1 MSPAG
6 DGLKNLKILKMAQD
20 VKPTRSELLRIKKQ
34 IKLAKSGYSLLK
46 KKRDG
51 LILEFFEILKKAKT
65 LRQELVEEYKIALE
79 KINIART
86 LEGDLKVKSIA
97 MAIKDMPEVKLA
109 TKNIMGV
116 KVPKIE
122 SSEIKKAFMERG
134 YGVYNSS
141 AIDEAASSYEKV
153 VEKIILAA
161 EVETSMRKLLNEIEK
176 TKRRVNA
183 LEFVVIP
190 VLDKQKSFIQLRLEE
205 MERENIFRMKR
216 IKAKA

>member
-1 MSPAG
+1 MP
-6 DGLKNLKILKMAQD
+6 QE
-20 VKPTRSELLRIKKQ
+20 VKPTRSELLKVKKQ
-34 IKLAKSGYSLLK
+34 IVLAKSGHSLLK

-65 LRQELVEEYKIALE
+65 LRQELVDEYKIALE

-86 LEGDLKVKSIA
+86 MEGDLKVKSIA
-97 MAIKDMPEVKLA
+97 MAIKEIPDIKLT

-141 AIDEAASSYEKV
+141 AIDEAADAYEKV
-153 VEKIILAA
+153 VEKILLAA

-183 LEFVVIP
+183 LEFVVLP
-190 VLDKQKSFIQLRLEE
+190 RLEGVSSFIRLRLEE
-205 MERENIFRMKR
+205 MERENTFRLKK
-216 IKAKA
+216 IKAKVQVQ

>member
-1 MSPAG
+1 
-6 DGLKNLKILKMAQD
+6 MAKE
-20 VKPTRSELLRIKKQ
+20 VKPTRSELLKIKNQ

-65 LRQELVEEYKIALE
+65 LRHEIIEEYKIA
-79 KINIART
+79 KSSINVART
-86 LEGDLKVKSIA
+86 IEGDLKVKSVA
-97 MAIKDMPEVKLA
+97 MAINEIPDVLLT

-122 SSEIKKAFMERG
+122 GKDIKKAFMKRG
-134 YGVYNSS
+134 YGAYNSS
-141 AIDEAASSYEKV
+141 AIDEAAASYEKV

-176 TKRRVNA
+176 TKRRVNG

-190 VLDKQKSFIQLRLEE
+190 GLDKQKKFIQLRLEE
-205 MERENIFRMKR
+205 MERENTFRMKR

>member
-1 MSPAG
+1 MP
-6 DGLKNLKILKMAQD
+6 QD
-20 VKPTRSELLRIKKQ
+20 IKPTRSELLKLKKQ
-34 IKLAKSGYSLLK
+34 IKLAKSGYNLLK

-65 LRQELVEEYKIALE
+65 LREDLVNEYKIALE
-79 KINIART
+79 KINIARV

-97 MAIKDMPEVKLA
+97 MAIKGIPDVKLT

-122 SSEIKKAFMERG
+122 AGEIKKAFLERG

-141 AIDEAASSYEKV
+141 AIDEAAAAYEKV

-161 EVETSMRKLLNEIEK
+161 EVETSMRKLLSEIEK

-190 VLDKQKSFIQLRLEE
+190 NLDKTKGFIQLRLEE

>member
-1 MSPAG
+1 
-6 DGLKNLKILKMAQD
+6 MAQD
-20 VKPTRSELLRIKKQ
+20 VKPTRSELLKVKKQ
-34 IKLAKSGYSLLK
+34 IKLAKSGHSLLK

-65 LRQELVEEYKIALE
+65 LRQELVEEYKIALG
-79 KINIART
+79 KINVART
-86 LEGDLKVKSIA
+86 IEGDLKVKSVA
-97 MAIKDMPEVKLA
+97 MAIPEIREIKLA
-109 TKNIMGV
+109 AKNIMGV

-141 AIDEAASSYEKV
+141 AIDEAAAAYEKV
-153 VEKIILAA
+153 VEKILLAA

-183 LEFVVIP
+183 LEF
-190 VLDKQKSFIQLRLEE
+190 
-205 MERENIFRMKR
+205 
-216 IKAKA
+216 

>member
-1 MSPAG
+1 
-6 DGLKNLKILKMAQD
+6 MAQD
-20 VKPTRSELLRIKKQ
+20 IKPTRSELLKLKKQ
-34 IKLAKSGYSLLK
+34 IRLAKSGYSLLK

-65 LRQELVEEYKIALE
+65 LREELVNEYKIALE
-79 KINIART
+79 KINIARA

-97 MAIKDMPEVKLA
+97 MAIKDVPDIKLA
-109 TKNIMGV
+109 AKNIMGV

-122 SSEIKKAFMERG
+122 SSEIKKAFMQRG
-134 YGVYNSS
+134 YGIYSSS
-141 AIDEAASSYEKV
+141 AIDEAAAAYEKV

-190 VLDKQKSFIQLRLEE
+190 SLDKQKGFIQLRLEE

>member
-1 MSPAG
+1 
-6 DGLKNLKILKMAQD
+6 MAKD
-20 VKPTRSELLRIKKQ
+20 VKPTRSELLKIKKQ

-51 LILEFFEILKKAKT
+51 LILEFFEILKKAKS
-65 LRQELVEEYKIALE
+65 LREELVNEYKTALG

-97 MAIKDMPEVKLA
+97 MAIKDIPDVRLT

-116 KVPKIE
+116 RVPKIE
-122 SSEIKKAFMERG
+122 SGEIKKILADRG
-134 YGVYNSS
+134 YGVYLPSS
-141 AIDEAASSYEKV
+141 IDEAASAYEKV

-176 TKRRVNA
+176 TKRRVNG

-190 VLDKQKSFIQLRLEE
+190 SLDKQKSFIQLRLEE
-205 MERENIFRMKR
+205 MERENTFRMKR

>member
-1 MSPAG
+1 MP
-6 DGLKNLKILKMAQD
+6 QD
-20 VKPTRSELLRIKKQ
+20 IKLTRSELLKLKKQ
-34 IKLAKSGYSLLK
+34 IRLARSGYSMLK

-65 LRQELVEEYKIALE
+65 LREELVNEYKIALG
-79 KINIART
+79 KMNIARA
-86 LEGDLKVKSIA
+86 LEGDLKIKSVA
-97 MAIKDMPEVKLA
+97 MAIKDVPDIQLK

-122 SSEIKKAFMERG
+122 SSEVKKAFMQRG
-134 YGVYNSS
+134 YGAYSSS
-141 AIDEAASSYEKV
+141 AIDEAAASYEKV

-183 LEFVVIP
+183 LEFIVIP
-190 VLDKQKSFIQLRLEE
+190 NLERIKSFIQLRLEE
-205 MERENIFRMKR
+205 IERENIFRMKR

>member
-1 MSPAG
+1 
-6 DGLKNLKILKMAQD
+6 
-20 VKPTRSELLRIKKQ
+20 LR
-34 IKLAKSGYSLLK
+34 
-46 KKRDG
+46 
-51 LILEFFEILKKAKT
+51 E
-65 LRQELVEEYKIALE
+65 ELVNEYKAALE
-79 KINIART
+79 KMNIARA

-97 MAIKDMPEVKLA
+97 MAIHDIPDVKLTA
-109 TKNIMGV
+109 KNIMGV

-122 SSEIKKAFMERG
+122 SSDIKKAFMQRG
-134 YGVYNSS
+134 YGIYSSS
-141 AIDEAASSYEKV
+141 AIDEAASAYEKV

-190 VLDKQKSFIQLRLEE
+190 NLDKQKSFIQLRLEE

>member
-1 MSPAG
+1 
-6 DGLKNLKILKMAQD
+6 MAQD
-20 VKPTRSELLRIKKQ
+20 IKPTRSELLKVKKQ

-65 LRQELVEEYKIALE
+65 LREELVSEYQTALE
-79 KINIART
+79 KMNIART
-86 LEGDLKVKSIA
+86 LEGDLKIKSIA
-97 MAIKDMPEVKLA
+97 MAIKDIPEVSLQ

-122 SSEIKKAFMERG
+122 SKSLQKHFLERG
-134 YGVYNSS
+134 YGFYNSAS
-141 AIDEAASSYEKV
+141 IDEAAAAYEKV

-161 EVETSMRKLLNEIEK
+161 EVETSMRKLLREIEK

-183 LEFVVIP
+183 LEYVVMP
-190 VLDKQKSFIQLRLEE
+190 RLDQVKNFINLRLEE

-216 IKAKA
+216 IKVRA

>member
-1 MSPAG
+1 
-6 DGLKNLKILKMAQD
+6 MAQD
-20 VKPTRSELLRIKKQ
+20 IKPTRSELLRIKKQ

-97 MAIKDMPEVKLA
+97 MAIQNIPDVKLT

-122 SSEIKKAFMERG
+122 SSEIKKTFMERG
-134 YGVYNSS
+134 YGIYNSS

-190 VLDKQKSFIQLRLEE
+190 NLDKHKSFITLRLEE

>member
-1 MSPAG
+1 MP
-6 DGLKNLKILKMAQD
+6 QE

-65 LRQELVEEYKIALE
+65 LRQELAEEYKIALE

-86 LEGDLKVKSIA
+86 LEGDLKVKSVA
-97 MAIKDMPEVKLA
+97 MAIKDMPEVRLTA
-109 TKNIMGV
+109 KNIMGV

-122 SSEIKKAFMERG
+122 FSEIKKAFMERG
-134 YGVYNSS
+134 YGIYSSS

-153 VEKIILAA
+153 VEKIIIAA

-183 LEFVVIP
+183 LEFIVMP
-190 VLDKQKSFIQLRLEE
+190 SLDKQKSFIQLRLEE

>member
-1 MSPAG
+1 MV
-6 DGLKNLKILKMAQD
+6 KD
-20 VKPTRSELLRIKKQ
+20 VKPTRSELLKIKKQ

-51 LILEFFEILKKAKT
+51 LILEFFEILKRAKS
-65 LRQELVEEYKIALE
+65 LRQELVEEYKKALE
-79 KINIART
+79 KMNIARV

-97 MAIKDMPEVKLA
+97 MAIKDIPDVKLT

-122 SSEIKKAFMERG
+122 SSEIKKAFMQRG
-134 YGVYNSS
+134 YGIYNSS
-141 AIDEAASSYEKV
+141 AIDEAAAAYEKV
-153 VEKIILAA
+153 VEKIILAS

-176 TKRRVNA
+176 TKRRVNG

-190 VLDKQKSFIQLRLEE
+190 TLDKQRGFIQLRLEE

-216 IKAKA
+216 IKANG

>member
-1 MSPAG
+1 MP
-6 DGLKNLKILKMAQD
+6 QD
-20 VKPTRSELLRIKKQ
+20 IKPTRSELLKVKKQ
-34 IKLAKSGYSLLK
+34 IKLAKSGYGLLK

-65 LRQELVEEYKIALE
+65 LRQELVGEYKIALE

-86 LEGDLKVKSIA
+86 LEGDLKVKSVA
-97 MAIKDMPEVKLA
+97 MAIKDVPEIKLE

-122 SSEIKKAFMERG
+122 SGEIKKAFMERG

-141 AIDEAASSYEKV
+141 SIDEAASAYEKV

-161 EVETSMRKLLNEIEK
+161 EVETSMRKLLKEIEK

-183 LEFVVIP
+183 LEYVVIP
-190 VLDKQKSFIQLRLEE
+190 RLDQVKGFINLRLEE

-216 IKAKA
+216 IKIKV

>member
-1 MSPAG
+1 MP
-6 DGLKNLKILKMAQD
+6 QD
-20 VKPTRSELLRIKKQ
+20 INPTRSELLKLKKQ
-34 IKLAKSGYSLLK
+34 IRLAKSGYSLLK

-51 LILEFFEILKKAKT
+51 LILEFFEILKKART
-65 LRQELVEEYKIALE
+65 LREELADEYKNALE

-97 MAIKDMPEVKLA
+97 MAIRGIPDISMA

-122 SSEIKKAFMERG
+122 SSEIKKAFMARG
-134 YGVYNSS
+134 YGVYSS
-141 AIDEAASSYEKV
+141 AAVDEAAAAYEKV

-161 EVETSMRKLLNEIEK
+161 EVETSMRKLLKEIEK

-190 VLDKQKSFIQLRLEE
+190 KLDRIKSFIQLRLEE
-205 MERENIFRMKR
+205 IERENIFRMKR

>member
-1 MSPAG
+1 
-6 DGLKNLKILKMAQD
+6 MATD
-20 VKPTRSELLRIKKQ
+20 IKPTRSELLKLKKQ
-34 IKLAKSGYSLLK
+34 IRLAKSGYSLLK

-65 LRQELVEEYKIALE
+65 LREELVNEYNIALE

-97 MAIKDMPEVKLA
+97 MAIKDIPDIKLT

-122 SSEIKKAFMERG
+122 SGEIKKAFLERG
-134 YGVYNSS
+134 YGIYNSS
-141 AIDEAASSYEKV
+141 AIEEAASAYEKV

-161 EVETSMRKLLNEIEK
+161 EVETSMRKLLSEIEK

-190 VLDKQKSFIQLRLEE
+190 NLDKIKSFIQLRLEE
-205 MERENIFRMKR
+205 IERENIFRMKR

>member
-1 MSPAG
+1 MP
-6 DGLKNLKILKMAQD
+6 QD
-20 VKPTRSELLRIKKQ
+20 VKPTRSELLKLKKQ
-34 IKLAKSGYSLLK
+34 IRLAKSGYSLLK

-51 LILEFFEILKKAKT
+51 LILEFFEILKKAKS
-65 LRQELVEEYKIALE
+65 LREELVNEYKAALE
-79 KINIART
+79 KINIARV

-97 MAIKDMPEVKLA
+97 MAIKDIPDVKLT

-122 SSEIKKAFMERG
+122 ASEIKKAFMERG
-134 YGVYNSS
+134 YGIYNSS
-141 AIDEAASSYEKV
+141 AIDEAAAAYEKV

-190 VLDKQKSFIQLRLEE
+190 NLDRTRVFIQLRLEE